1 MPDLE
6 TADEHRL
13 LRSIGR
19 RRMACGLAIMVPML
33 VAWWLL
39 SRWIAQRW
47 GLQPDLVRFAA
58 LLAFSVL
65 GFLSPRWPGSR
76 LTRDARETP
85 RLRWL
90 MQERA
95 DRHMALSRM
104 FLVLGLGGLLLV
116 QCVTLLLPIH
126 ADTAFSSSD
135 GIVWAV
141 LTGSLCLRWR
151 PKDLGDEGAQ
161 LRYLTA
167 VNHAFLVT
175 MVACL
180 GAIVMDA
187 LRGGLLRPALEAAL
201 LAGGLTLQLSLII
214 GERRTAQ
221 DGE

>member
-1 MPDLE
+1 MPELE

-19 RRMACGLAIMVPML
+19 RRMAWGLVIVVPVL

-47 GLQPDLVRFAA
+47 GLQPDLVRFAI

-65 GFLSPRWPGSR
+65 GFLVPRWPGTR
-76 LTRDARETP
+76 LAYDARETP

-90 MQERA
+90 RQERA
-95 DRHMALSRM
+95 DRIMARSRM
-104 FLVLGLGGLLLV
+104 LMAIGLGGLLLV
-116 QCVTLLLPIH
+116 QCVTLLLPTRRD
-126 ADTAFSSSD
+126 AAFSSTD
-135 GIVWAV
+135 GMVWAV
-141 LTGSLCLRWR
+141 LAGSLCLRWR

-167 VNHAFLVT
+167 VNQAFLVT
-175 MVACL
+175 VVACL
-180 GAIVMDA
+180 GAILLDA
-187 LRGGLLRPALEAAL
+187 CRDGMLRPALEAAL
-201 LAGGLTLQLSLII
+201 LIGGLTLQLSLLI
-214 GERRTAQ
+214 GERRAAP

>member
-6 TADEHRL
+6 TPDEQRL
-13 LRSIGR
+13 LRSIR
-19 RRMACGLAIMVPML
+19 QRRMARGLAVIVPVL
-33 VAWWLL
+33 VAWWVL

-47 GLQPDLVRFAA
+47 GLQPDLVRFAI

-65 GFLSPRWPGSR
+65 GFLAPRWPGR
-76 LTRDARETP
+76 GLTHDARETP

-95 DRHMALSRM
+95 DRHVALSRM

-116 QCVTLLLPIH
+116 QCVTLLLPLH

-135 GIVWAV
+135 GLVWAV

-151 PKDLGDEGAQ
+151 PRYLGDEGAQ

-175 MVACL
+175 VVACL
-180 GAIVMDA
+180 GAIVLDA
-187 LRGGLLRPALEAAL
+187 CRGGMLRPALEAAL
-201 LAGGLTLQLSLII
+201 LAGGLTLQLSLLI